1 MQHKMDRARRGVI
14 IKPSSAILNEG
25 VEAKEEDPQEET
37 KQKKEDMYD
46 QIL

>member
-1 MQHKMDRARRGVI
+1 MGCQSWLVELRYVDVRIPG
-14 IKPSSAILNEG
+14 PPNEG